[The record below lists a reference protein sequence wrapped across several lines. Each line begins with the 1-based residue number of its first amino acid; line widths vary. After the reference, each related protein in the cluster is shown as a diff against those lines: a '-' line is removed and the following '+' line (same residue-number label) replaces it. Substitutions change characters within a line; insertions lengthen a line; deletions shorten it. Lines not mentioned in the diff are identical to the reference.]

1 MILDFQKRK
10 NFIMGALMY
19 KAGYTRHPNGKDYIK
34 PDETGRFHIKYHDK
48 RIWDLHYDINV
59 DWKHFSPDLPFRNGQ
74 ERKRLNIL
82 SYKLFPEE
90 FRRMRKEKKQPE
102 TLADVL
108 NKNKPIIKKIKI
120 KQQPNKKLKPTYA
133 DPAVVKAE
141 LARIKAERE
150 VINTPK
156 TNNEFILTKW
166 TSKIFNIFH

>member
-1 MILDFQKRK
+1 
-10 NFIMGALMY
+10 MY
-19 KAGYTRHPNGKDYIK
+19 RAGYIRHSNGKDYIK

-48 RIWDLHYDINV
+48 GMWDLHYDINV

-90 FRRMRKEKKQPE
+90 VRRMRKEKKQPE

-108 NKNKPIIKKIKI
+108 NKNKPIIKKVKI
-120 KQQPNKKLKPTYA
+120 KQQPSKKLKPKYA

-156 TNNEFILTKW
+156 TNNEFILSKW
-166 TSKIFNIFH
+166 TSKIFNIFQ